1 MMDEWRGA
9 VVVVVSVSTPWSD
22 PAAPNPAALGGHVGA
37 ICAADFAAHGGSV
50 VAVDPDAS
58 ALAALRDQVAR
69 SGGTLETIQ
78 AGLTDEAALRD
89 AAEIC
94 AERYGRADVLV
105 TGHTAIERR
114 SIEHSDFDSWRRIVE
129 ENLLGPVFA
138 TKAFL
143 PLLKNSGRRGAW
155 RCCQSNANLSPLG
168 RTSANPCR
176 V

>member
-1 MMDEWRGA
+1 
-9 VVVVVSVSTPWSD
+9 
-22 PAAPNPAALGGHVGA
+22 
-37 ICAADFAAHGGSV
+37 

-58 ALAALRDQVAR
+58 ALAALRDRVAR

-143 PLLKNSGRRGAW
+143 PLLKNSGRRGGVAV
-155 RCCQSNANLSPLG
+155 LS
-168 RTSANPCR
+168 